1 MPYLLDTNVVSEA
14 IKARPAPRVVAWL
27 AGQAEGTVYLSV
39 LTMGEVEQGIA
50 RSPNPERAAR
60 LGRWVVEELVPQFR
74 GRLLPVDAE
83 VMKMWGQI
91 TGRAILQGHNV
102 GVIDSMLAATAI
114 VHGLTLATH
123 NLKDVAMLPVYTL
136 NPWDEAGR

>member
-1 MPYLLDTNVVSEA
+1 VPYLLDTNVVSEA

-27 AGQAEGTVYLSV
+27 AEQAEGTVYLSV
-39 LTMGEVEQGIA
+39 LTVGEVEQGIV

-60 LGRWVVEELVPQFR
+60 LGRWVIEELVPQFR

-83 VMKMWGQI
+83 VMKAWGSI
-91 TGRAILQGHNV
+91 TGRAILQGHTV

-114 VHGLTLATH
+114 VHGLTLATR
-123 NLKDVAMLPVYTL
+123 NPKDVAMLPVYTL